1 MLHGHGRRERQVLGP
16 PTPGAQSVLRLVW
29 VRRYLCTACDASM
42 TVVPREVLTKR
53 LYSGAAI
60 GMCMAL
66 FGLCAMSLS
75 TMRALVS
82 PFTTVGATAV
92 TGWGSVLRWIDAVR
106 SGRLFEV
113 VRAVPPSWPRR
124 KAAERIAT
132 TLAAY
137 APPSAALDVV
147 TAAFVGA
154 HSQ

>member
-1 MLHGHGRRERQVLGP
+1 
-16 PTPGAQSVLRLVW
+16 
-29 VRRYLCTACDASM
+29 M

-53 LYSGAAI
+53 LYSSAAI

-66 FGLCAMSLS
+66 FGVCAMSLS
-75 TMRALVS
+75 AMRALVS

-92 TGWGSVLRWIDAVR
+92 TGWSSVLRWIDAVR
-106 SGRLFEV
+106 LGRLFEV
-113 VRAVPPSWPRR
+113 VRAVPPGWPRR

-137 APPSAALDVV
+137 APPSAALDAV

>member
-1 MLHGHGRRERQVLGP
+1 
-16 PTPGAQSVLRLVW
+16 
-29 VRRYLCTACDASM
+29 M

-53 LYSGAAI
+53 LYSSAAI

-66 FGLCAMSLS
+66 FGVCAMSLS
-75 TMRALVS
+75 AMRALVS
-82 PFTTVGATAV
+82 PFTMVGVAS
-92 TGWGSVLRWIDAVR
+92 TGWGSVLRWVDAVR

-113 VRAVPPSWPRR
+113 VRPVPAQWPRR

-132 TLAAY
+132 TLAAS
-137 APPSAALDVV
+137 APPSEAALDVV